1 MPDDCVA
8 VLLAAGAGSRFAG
21 PGHKLSANLSAD
33 GSDSAATVI
42 ERSLDQALAA
52 DIGSVVV
59 VTGAAP
65 DIVPERYHGR
75 VELRHNPRWAEGQST
90 SLSAGLDAAAEL
102 GARCVVVGL
111 ADQPFVVA
119 AAWRAVAAG
128 DSPIAVA
135 TYDGQRG
142 NPVKL
147 DAAVWP
153 LLDEH
158 AAADPDAGAR
168 NLMRVR
174 PDLVGEVP
182 CLGSHDDVDT
192 EEDLRR
198 WQKS

>member
-21 PGHKLSANLSAD
+21 PGPKLWANLPAD
-33 GSDSAATVI
+33 GSRSAATVI

-52 DIGSVVV
+52 AIGPVVV

-65 DIVPERYHGR
+65 DIVPARYRGR

-90 SLSAGLDAAAEL
+90 SLRCGLDTVADL
-102 GARCVVVGL
+102 GAHCAVIGL

-135 TYDGQRG
+135 TYDGRRG

-147 DAAVWP
+147 DAVVWP

-168 NLMRVR
+168 SLMRVR

-182 CLGSHDDVDT
+182 CPGSPDDVDT

>member
-8 VLLAAGAGSRFAG
+8 VLLAAGGGSRFAG
-21 PGHKLSANLSAD
+21 PGHKLSAKLPAD
-33 GSDSAATVI
+33 GSQPAATII

-52 DIGSVVV
+52 AIGPVVV
-59 VTGAAP
+59 VTGAVAA
-65 DIVPERYHGR
+65 IVPARYRDR
-75 VELRHNPRWAEGQST
+75 VEVRHNARWAEGQST
-90 SLSAGLDAAAEL
+90 SLRCGLDAAADL
-102 GARCVVVGL
+102 GAHAAVIGL

-119 AAWRAVAAG
+119 AAWRAVAAA
-128 DSPIAVA
+128 DAPIAVA
-135 TYDGQRG
+135 TYDGRRG

-153 LLDEH
+153 LLDLH
-158 AAADPDAGAR
+158 AAADPDTGAR
-168 NLMRVR
+168 SLMRVR

-182 CLGSHDDVDT
+182 CPGSSDDVDT